1 MIDLTGKLTI
11 ICVVL
16 NHLTKRRR
24 DKKRRETTG
33 GVELAWNRP
42 GTQKHHRLNSAA
54 TFSFPQATT
63 PVATRAKI
71 DDFEVEDHSSGDS
84 GGTIIEK
91 ERPEPDGDSQE
102 GDGGSEWDEMSVM
115 ETFAR

>member
-1 MIDLTGKLTI
+1 MEPTGHAKASSSQQCRHFL
-11 ICVVL
+11 L
-16 NHLTKRRR
+16 SG
-24 DKKRRETTG
+24 E
-33 GVELAWNRP
+33 
-42 GTQKHHRLNSAA
+42 
-54 TFSFPQATT
+54 ATT
-63 PVATRAKI
+63 VAARARI

-91 ERPEPDGDSQE
+91 ECPEPDGDSQE